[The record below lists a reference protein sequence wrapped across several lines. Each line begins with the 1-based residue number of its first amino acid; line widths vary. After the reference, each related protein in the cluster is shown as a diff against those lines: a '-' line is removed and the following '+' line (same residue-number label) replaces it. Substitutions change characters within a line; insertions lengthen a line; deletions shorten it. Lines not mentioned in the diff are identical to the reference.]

1 MRVTKPVVFSLVSLV
16 CTVNAI
22 KANSKP
28 ILAKRQAIVTVTSNG
43 CTAVCVDH
51 SDIGMDPECEVFC
64 DRGFSTEVP
73 AASTSTLT
81 LGPTPMTTVTLTV
94 TRSTHKRPSAVTTET
109 VATTSIAK
117 RTTNAPVNQG
127 TTITATNSVCSET
140 CSIDLEKGDF
150 DCSFECDVDLPTP
163 MPASPTSKAVLNRRS
178 CNEVCSHILARAF
191 CDVLCLS
198 DIKTTMPA
206 SPTSK
211 AVLNRRSVVSFVD
224 GDCTAI
230 CWDLMPGTECDVQ
243 CSSDFKTMFPGN
255 IAHSSGANG
264 FHYLAL
270 LFPALNPYLLPC
282 FIILC

>member
-16 CTVNAI
+16 CTVNATN
-22 KANSKP
+22 ANPKP

-94 TRSTHKRPSAVTTET
+94 TRSTAKRPSAVTTET
-109 VATTSIAK
+109 VTRPSIAKRPSAVTPSIAKRPSAVTPSIAK
-117 RTTNAPVNQG
+117 RTTNPSVNQG

-163 MPASPTSKAVLNRRS
+163 MPASPTSKAVL
-178 CNEVCSHILARAF
+178 
-191 CDVLCLS
+191 D
-198 DIKTTMPA
+198 
-206 SPTSK
+206 
-211 AVLNRRSVVSFVD
+211 RRSVVSFVD

-264 FHYLAL
+264 FHHLVL
-270 LFPALNPYLLPC
+270 LFQALDPHLLTRS
-282 FIILC
+282 IILC